1 MEELPK
7 LESTRRARSTGKRR
21 TACIIHKE
29 DKKVSEQ
36 EQRESISIT
45 KCLTQPCP
53 GMYTDSVSESIQ
65 ILCKSPS
72 HSKEKENGW
81 K

>member
-7 LESTRRARSTGKRR
+7 LESTRRACSTGKRR
-21 TACIIHKE
+21 TACIMHKE
-29 DKKVSEQ
+29 DKKASEQ
-36 EQRESISIT
+36 EQRESITIT

-53 GMYTDSVSESIQ
+53 EMYTDSVSESIQ
-65 ILCKSPS
+65 IICRSPS
-72 HSKEKENGW
+72 HSKKKGDEW